1 MKEQNERTGFAL
13 AGAVIAAVTASLCC
27 ILPVIAAVL
36 GVTGF
41 AASEFFARWRPY
53 LLASTFGLLT
63 VGFYLAYRPAKGS
76 CEPGGA
82 CERTPL
88 GRWNRPVLWLVTV
101 IVVALAAFPY
111 YSGWVV
117 RAVTKETP
125 RASSKGAVAHLTLS
139 VQGMDCPACAAP
151 LENNLRQIP
160 GVRQARVSF
169 EDKRASIDYDPAAV
183 DELRLTKVFTDA
195 GYKAVALSTATH

>member
-1 MKEQNERTGFAL
+1 MKDNNRRTGFAL
-13 AGAVIAAVTASLCC
+13 AGAVMAAVTASLCC

-63 VGFYLAYRPAKGS
+63 VGFYLAYRPSKES
-76 CEPGGA
+76 CEVGSL
-82 CERTPL
+82 CERTVV
-88 GRWNRPVLWLVTV
+88 GRWNRIVLWLVTV
-101 IVVALAAFPY
+101 VVVALAAFPY

-125 RASSKGAVAHLTLS
+125 RASSKGAMAHLTLS
-139 VQGMDCPACAAP
+139 VEGMDCPACVAL
-151 LENNLRQIP
+151 LEKNLRQTQ

-183 DELRLTKVFTDA
+183 DQLRITKVFANA
-195 GYKAVALSTATH
+195 GYKAVALSTAAH